1 MAGADIALQYASERR
16 GGRLELLAIGVLL
29 GIVEGLTEF
38 IPVSSTGHLIIAG
51 HLLGFTGDK
60 ASSFEVAIQLG
71 AILSVAFLYWRT
83 YVALMPIGSLSPIHS
98 SNLEGWSGVW
108 RIGAATLPALVVGYA
123 ARHVI
128 KEKLFTPETVTWALA
143 IGGVAILIAERLVRG
158 RRAQALETITLPQAF
173 GVGLFQ
179 VLALW
184 PGTSRAAATIIGG
197 MVLGLDRK
205 SAAEFSFLIAVPI
218 MFAATGYEMVKMR
231 EMFALQDVIQFGL
244 GFIVSF
250 VVALAAVRGFLRYL
264 ERGRLTPF
272 AWYRII
278 AAPVFYLLTRGLS
291 F

>member
-1 MAGADIALQYASERR
+1 M
-16 GGRLELLAIGVLL
+16 ELLAIGVLL

-51 HLLGFTGDK
+51 NLLGFTGDK

-71 AILSVAFLYWRT
+71 AVLSVAFLYWRT
-83 YVALMPIGSLSPIHS
+83 YVALMPIGSPPLIHR
-98 SNLEGWSGVW
+98 SNLEGWSGIW
-108 RIGAATLPALVVGYA
+108 RIGAATLPALAVGYA
-123 ARHVI
+123 ARHAI
-128 KEKLFTPETVTWALA
+128 KEKLFTPEAVTLALA
-143 IGGVAILIAERLVRG
+143 VGGLAILLAERLVRG

-197 MVLGLDRK
+197 MLLGLDRK
-205 SAAEFSFLIAVPI
+205 SSAEFSFLIAVPI

-231 EMFALQDVIQFGL
+231 DLFALQDAIQFGV

>member
-1 MAGADIALQYASERR
+1 
-16 GGRLELLAIGVLL
+16 LELLGIAVLL

-51 HLLGFTGDK
+51 DLLGFTGEK

-71 AILSVAFLYWRT
+71 AILSVVFLYWRT
-83 YVALMPIGSLSPIHS
+83 FVGLIPAGSRSAIS
-98 SNLEGWSGVW
+98 KSNLEGWPGLW
-108 RIGAATLPALVVGYA
+108 RIGAATLPALLVGYA
-123 ARHVI
+123 ARHII
-128 KEKLFTPETVTWALA
+128 KEKLFTPEAVTLALA
-143 IGGVAILIAERLVRG
+143 VGGVAILLAERLVRG
-158 RRAQALETITLPQAF
+158 RRSKPLETITLPQAF

-197 MVLGLDRK
+197 MLLGLDRK

-218 MFAATGYEMVKMR
+218 MFAATGYEVVKMR
-231 EMFALQDVIQFGL
+231 ELFVFRDTLQFGI

-250 VVALAAVRGFLRYL
+250 VVALLAVRGFLRFL
-264 ERGRLTPF
+264 ERGKLTPF
-272 AWYRII
+272 AWYRMV
-278 AAPVFYLLTRGLS
+278 AAPLFYLLTRGVS

>member
-1 MAGADIALQYASERR
+1 
-16 GGRLELLAIGVLL
+16 LEILAIAVLL

-51 HLLGFTGDK
+51 HLLGFSGDK

-71 AILSVAFLYWRT
+71 AVLSVVFLYWRT
-83 YVALMPIGSLSPIHS
+83 YLGLVPTGSRSIIS
-98 SNLEGWSGVW
+98 KSNLEGWSGLW
-108 RIGAATLPALVVGYA
+108 RVGAATLPALLVGYA

-128 KEKLFTPETVTWALA
+128 KEKLFTPEAVTLALA
-143 IGGVAILIAERLVRG
+143 IGGVAILLAERFVGG
-158 RRAQALETITLPQAF
+158 RRAKSLEAITLPQAF

-197 MVLGLDRK
+197 MLLGLDRK

-218 MFAATGYEMVKMR
+218 MFAATGYEMVKMS
-231 EMFALQDVIQFGL
+231 ELFALQDTIQFGI

-250 VVALAAVRGFLRYL
+250 VVALLAVRGFLRYL

-272 AWYRII
+272 AWYRIV
-278 AAPVFYLLTRGLS
+278 AAPLFYLLTRGLS